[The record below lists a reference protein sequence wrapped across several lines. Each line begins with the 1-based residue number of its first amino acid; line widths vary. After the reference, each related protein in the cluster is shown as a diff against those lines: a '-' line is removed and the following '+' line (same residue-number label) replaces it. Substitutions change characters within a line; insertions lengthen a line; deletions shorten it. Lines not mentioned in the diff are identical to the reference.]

1 MVQPGV
7 GGSLIPISASVT
19 LRKEAAIVSH
29 IIELSIFTVF
39 YSKFRSEKRIVM
51 DNYLPKNSKT
61 QYRKQTR
68 HLLIIV
74 NKESPTFRW
83 GSLQLTTYETQS
95 SLWCGAAVLSPS
107 PCPERTD
114 MVLTP
119 RSGDLFK
126 IFSDRWRK
134 FHVSAFSNRVCGG
147 RPAPLPPAQ
156 CGGPWKPAER

>member
-1 MVQPGV
+1 MG
-7 GGSLIPISASVT
+7 
-19 LRKEAAIVSH
+19 
-29 IIELSIFTVF
+29 
-39 YSKFRSEKRIVM
+39 
-51 DNYLPKNSKT
+51 NYLPKNNKT
-61 QYRKQTR
+61 QYRKQKR

-95 SLWCGAAVLSPS
+95 SLWYGAAALSPS
-107 PCPERTD
+107 PSPERTD

-134 FHVSAFSNRVCGG
+134 FPINASSSPAYGG
-147 RPAPLPPAQ
+147 
-156 CGGPWKPAER
+156 